1 MIPQNLRALFWDVD
15 PEQFE
20 PRSWPGYSILRVLE
34 YGDDVA
40 VRWMRELFPEAEI
53 KRVICT
59 ERRLSAKSANY
70 WALMYGIS
78 PKDVA
83 ALDGGD
89 TQGVA
94 P

>member
-1 MIPQNLRALFWDVD
+1 MIPQNLRALFWDVN

-20 PRSWPGYSILRVLE
+20 PRSWPEYSIFRVLE

-40 VRWMRELFPEAEI
+40 VRWMCELFSEAEI

-70 WALMYGIS
+70 WALMYGIA
-78 PKDVA
+78 PKNVA

-89 TQGVA
+89 PQRVA